1 VLCKNFIAK
10 KYFIYIYIEVS
21 CSISHVFSLRFNC
34 HYYLNLPNLAHVNRI
49 FSYLMLFDV
58 MYPQITQIPLVRL
71 HRPVNFIKFY
81 WFLKQIAYMLH
92 VLNIWCEYVMLYSEM
107 YFRNLIEAVPTS
119 KLNLITS
126 ELFCGECK

>member
-1 VLCKNFIAK
+1 
-10 KYFIYIYIEVS
+10 
-21 CSISHVFSLRFNC
+21 
-34 HYYLNLPNLAHVNRI
+34 
-49 FSYLMLFDV
+49 